1 MSTTVFIGKQR
12 VRLEDR
18 DLLGVGGEGRV
29 FRAGDRAIK
38 VFFTMTD
45 ERKRKLAAFPTAMP
59 ARVIGPL
66 ELCTDAKGVVV
77 GYAMS
82 ALDGAVDAHRLAQR
96 KWREGAMR
104 APEVL
109 RVFQELAAT
118 VAQLHAI
125 GVVVGDLNDGN
136 VVLTPPRPGPGTGL
150 TMPPG
155 AWQPWFIDADSMQW
169 HGFPCTVAHERFL
182 DPRLYGVDLAHTGA
196 LSRESDWYALAVLLF
211 SSLLFVHPY
220 GGAHAS
226 FPTLLRRAEGRHSVL
241 RGDVKLPHAAL
252 RPDVLPDDALA
263 WFTSVFDRDARAPLP
278 AGILE
283 SRFVR
288 CGCGVEHARRVCPM
302 CTLAVAM
309 PTAVRTFGRL
319 RATTIVRA
327 PRGGRIVAAA
337 VPRSLTYVI
346 EHDGVLTRED
356 GRTVTSA
363 DLEGGDVV
371 HLDGDWLLRSPD
383 GTRIGQILEGQTH
396 VRVGSSLGFAFY
408 RAGLVT
414 MTFLFDTR
422 RGPLR
427 QLALPHLDGKLVDW
441 NATFDDG
448 HVLFCTALEKAGR
461 LIHSAHLVDARGEI
475 LASETGPAGSSAI
488 LAGTSGKCL
497 ANGAV
502 LVPTDDG
509 LVLVRADR
517 ATRSFLPIRAFPET
531 RDLVPP
537 DADLLVGPGGSVY
550 VVTHDEIVHL
560 CFEGNPSS

>member
-1 MSTTVFIGKQR
+1 MSTTVFMGGQR
-12 VRLEDR
+12 LRLEDR

-29 FRAGDRAIK
+29 FRAGYRAIK
-38 VFFTMTD
+38 VFFAMTE
-45 ERKRKLAAFPTAMP
+45 ERKNKLAAFPTHLP
-59 ARVIGPL
+59 DRVIGPL
-66 ELCTDAKGVVV
+66 DLCTDAKGAVV
-77 GYAMS
+77 GYAMR

-96 KWREGAMR
+96 KWREASMR

-109 RVFQELAAT
+109 RVFRELAAT
-118 VAQLHAI
+118 VAQLHAR

-136 VVLTPPRPGPGTGL
+136 VVLTPPSQPSAP
-150 TMPPG
+150 
-155 AWQPWFIDADSMQW
+155 WQPWFIDADSMQW
-169 HGFPCTVAHERFL
+169 RGFPCTVAHERFL

-220 GGAHAS
+220 GGAHSS

-241 RGDVKLPHAAL
+241 RGDVKLPHSAL
-252 RPDVLPDDALA
+252 RPEVLPDDALA
-263 WFTSVFDRDARAPLP
+263 WFANVFDRDARAPLP

-288 CGCGVEHARRVCPM
+288 CSCGVEHARRACPVC
-302 CTLAVAM
+302 TVVVTM
-309 PTAVRTFGRL
+309 PSAVRTFGRL

-327 PRGGRIVAAA
+327 PRGGRIVSAA

-346 EHDGVLTRED
+346 EKDGVLTRED
-356 GRTVTSA
+356 GTTVTSS
-363 DLEGGDVV
+363 DLSCDGLVQV
-371 HLDGDWLLRSPD
+371 DGDWLLRTAD

-396 VRVGSSLGFAFY
+396 VRAGASLGFAFY

-414 MTFLFDTR
+414 MSFLFDTR

-427 QLALPHLDGKLVDW
+427 QLALPHLEGRLVEW
-441 NATFDDG
+441 SATFDEG
-448 HVLFCTALEKAGR
+448 HVLFCTATEKAGKVV
-461 LIHSAHLVDARGEI
+461 HSAHLVDAKGEI
-475 LASETGPAGSSAI
+475 LASESGPAGSSAI
-488 LAGTSGKCL
+488 LAGTEGKCL

-517 ATRSFLPIRAFPET
+517 ASRAFVPIRAFPET
-531 RDLVPP
+531 RQLVPP

-560 CFEGNPSS
+560 CFEGNPSP

>member
-1 MSTTVFIGKQR
+1 MSTTVFMGGKR

-45 ERKRKLAAFPTAMP
+45 ERKKKLAAFPTAMP
-59 ARVIGPL
+59 GRVIGPL
-66 ELCTDAKGVVV
+66 DLCTDAKGVVI
-77 GYAMS
+77 GYAMR

-96 KWREGAMR
+96 KWRESAMR

-118 VAQLHAI
+118 VAQLHAM

-136 VVLTPPRPGPGTGL
+136 VVLTPPQAPSP
-150 TMPPG
+150 
-155 AWQPWFIDADSMQW
+155 WQPWFIDADSMQW
-169 HGFPCTVAHERFL
+169 RGFPCTVAHERFL

-288 CGCGVEHARRVCPM
+288 CSCGVEHARRVCPM
-302 CTLAVAM
+302 CTVAVAM

-337 VPRSLTYVI
+337 VPRALTYVF
-346 EHDGVLTRED
+346 EHNGVLTRED
-356 GRTVTSA
+356 GRTVTSP
-363 DLEGGDVV
+363 DLEGAGLV
-371 HLDGDWLLRSPD
+371 HLDGDWLIRSGD

-408 RAGLVT
+408 RVGLVT
-414 MTFLFDTR
+414 MTFLFDAR

-427 QLALPHLDGKLVDW
+427 QLALPHLDGKLIEW

-448 HVLFCTALEKAGR
+448 HVLFCTAVEKAGR
-461 LIHSAHLVDARGEI
+461 LIHSAHLVDARGEL
-475 LASETGPAGSSAI
+475 LASETGPAGSSSI
-488 LAGTSGKCL
+488 LSGTSGKCL

-517 ATRSFLPIRAFPET
+517 KARAFVPIRAFPET
-531 RDLVPP
+531 RELVPP